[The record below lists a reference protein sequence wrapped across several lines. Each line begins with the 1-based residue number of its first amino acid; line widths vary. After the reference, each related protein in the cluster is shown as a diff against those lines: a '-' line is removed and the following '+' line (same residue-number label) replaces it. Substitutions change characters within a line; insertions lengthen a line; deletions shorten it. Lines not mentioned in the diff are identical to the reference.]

1 MKLNLQTLSENEK
14 QFILI
19 IMHELKNNKIDLKKL
34 SFNTSYDFTSLNYQA
49 ISENIYNK
57 MIY

>member
-19 IMHELKNNKIDLKKL
+19 VMNELKNNTIDLKKL
-34 SFNTSYDFTSLNYQA
+34 ALNTSYDFTNLYYQSIA
-49 ISENIYNK
+49 ENIYNK
-57 MIY
+57 MIQ